1 MFAGTYVEIMD
12 FSQCVAWC
20 RDLSFGEQQ
29 GETFTGLEQVFTFAD
44 IQHGDEMECVR
55 AAMTENYD
63 NGASGKA
70 GHYWIGGQRQDKYF
84 Q

>member
-12 FSQCVAWC
+12 FSQCIAWC
-20 RDLSFGEQQ
+20 RDLSFGGQQ
-29 GETFTGLEQVFTFAD
+29 SDTFTFAD

-55 AAMTENYD
+55 AAMTDNYD

-70 GHYWIGGQRQDKYF
+70 GHYWIGGQRQDKYCL
-84 Q
+84 